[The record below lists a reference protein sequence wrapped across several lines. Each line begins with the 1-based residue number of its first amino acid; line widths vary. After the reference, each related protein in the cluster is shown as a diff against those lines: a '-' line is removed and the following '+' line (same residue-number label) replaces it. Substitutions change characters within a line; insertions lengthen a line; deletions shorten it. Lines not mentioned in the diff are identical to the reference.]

1 MTSTNGSKT
10 PMWKPPAR
18 REYRPKTMDPGQ
30 RITWTV
36 TIPGR
41 WERPGYMEGDTY
53 HGPAGKW
60 IEPVTYAREG
70 VIWSQATSA
79 SSWWV
84 TPDDDPASPV
94 VVRRAGKSQHQHRE
108 GELFQSG
115 ECAGW
120 RDGIRRAEN
129 VRRRGIFA
137 VVDSEYT
144 SRSWSGPGTVW
155 KTLTWHADPDC
166 PQAAG
171 KPRDDGAGCAHGRS
185 GPGYGDW
192 DVHSMVDVLTGRV
205 HLPSPP
211 PFCSHC
217 VMLEDSPATA
227 RELVT
232 A

>member
-1 MTSTNGSKT
+1 
-10 PMWKPPAR
+10 MWKVPPR
-18 REYRPKTMDPGQ
+18 REYNPKPMDPGQ

-41 WERPGYMEGDTY
+41 HEHPGYMDGDTY

-60 IEPVTYAREG
+60 IEAVTCTREG
-70 VIWSQATSA
+70 VIWSVATSA

-84 TPDDDPASPV
+84 TPDDDPAGPV
-94 VVRRAGKSQHQHRE
+94 VVRRAGKSQHQYRE
-108 GELFQSG
+108 GQLFQSG

-144 SRSWSGPGTVW
+144 TRSWSGPGTVW
-155 KTLTWHADPDC
+155 KTLTWHCDPDC
-166 PQAAG
+166 PAAAG
-171 KPRDDGAGCAHGRS
+171 KPRDDGDGCAHGRS

-192 DVHSMVDVLTGRV
+192 DVHSVADVLIGRV
-205 HLPSPP
+205 HLASPP
-211 PFCSHC
+211 PFCGAC
-217 VMLEDSPATA
+217 IMLEPAAA
-227 RELVT
+227 RELVS